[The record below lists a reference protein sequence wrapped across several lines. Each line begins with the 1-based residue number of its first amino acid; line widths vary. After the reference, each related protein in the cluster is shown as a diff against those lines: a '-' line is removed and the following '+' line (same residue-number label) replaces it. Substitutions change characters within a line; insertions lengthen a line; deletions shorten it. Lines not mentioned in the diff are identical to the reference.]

1 MLLISCNCIFRPCSS
16 NNKTIYRIVP
26 SKRPPPNFDS
36 FVVFE
41 VLSVTMG
48 ESSKCGYVKEWYNLQ
63 YSKFLR
69 RLLCALLKQ
78 IASTIVV
85 EKSEGC
91 LSVSVAQTS
100 PEIFRE
106 RQLFQFLPF
115 GLSTAPP
122 VFTKVIKQVMSFRL
136 LCSSERRIWHMPE
149 LSLTRQWY
157 LSIHSHRCEFVKN
170 WNGKAIWHQYLRWQL
185 SQMPPSRLGAQRYNP
200 GPWSHQCT

>member
-1 MLLISCNCIFRPCSS
+1 MKTSQALQVVRTMNENSSSSCSS
-16 NNKTIYRIVP
+16 VDGCT
-26 SKRPPPNFDS
+26 
-36 FVVFE
+36 E
-41 VLSVTMG
+41 L
-48 ESSKCGYVKEWYNLQ
+48 L
-63 YSKFLR
+63 LR
-69 RLLCALLKQ
+69 Q

-85 EKSEGC
+85 ERFEGC
-91 LSVSVAQTS
+91 ASVSVAQTS
-100 PEIFRE
+100 PEILWE

-170 WNGKAIWHQYLRWQL
+170 WNGKAIWHQYLR
-185 SQMPPSRLGAQRYNP
+185 
-200 GPWSHQCT
+200 